1 MGCRG
6 PSGAPPPRPTLARM
20 IATNPAHATGG
31 PNPLAALRGEVARR
45 RADGQDLIDLSIGD
59 PDEPTPEVIRTA
71 LREAVAPVSSYPT
84 AAGQRSTREA
94 IAGFMARR
102 HGVPL
107 DVDTQ
112 VLPTSGS
119 KEAIFHL
126 PLAFIDPHGERR
138 TVVWGTPGY
147 PTYARGTRYA
157 GGLDHAVVLEERDG
171 WRLDLAALDADV
183 LARTAIAW
191 ICYPHNPTGAT
202 VDVAYLRDQLAVARA
217 HDILLASD
225 ECYQEVWFDTPPP
238 SLMEAC
244 DGDLR
249 GALSFLSLS
258 KRSGMTG
265 YRSGAIVGDA
275 GLIAS
280 LRRLREDTG
289 TASPDFVQAAARAAW
304 TDQDHVEERRT
315 IFAAKREVVLTAL
328 ERMGLHWSG
337 SQATFY
343 VWLRAPS
350 GDDLADATALLDAGV
365 VVTPGRAFG
374 PAGLGWLRLA
384 LVPDVEGCS
393 EAMRRFASVVPAG

>member
-1 MGCRG
+1 
-6 PSGAPPPRPTLARM
+6 M

-31 PNPLAALRGEVARR
+31 PNPLAALRAEVSRR
-45 RADGQDLIDLSIGD
+45 RAAGEDLIDLSIGD
-59 PDEPTPEVIRTA
+59 PDEPTPEPIRSA
-71 LREAVAPVSSYPT
+71 LRDAITPVSNYPT
-84 AAGQRSTREA
+84 AAGQPATRAA

-102 HGVPL
+102 HGVTL
-107 DVDTQ
+107 DADTQ

-126 PLAFIDPHGERR
+126 PLAFLDPHGERR

-157 GGLDHAVVLEERDG
+157 GGIDHAVVLEAREG
-171 WRLDLAALDADV
+171 WRLDLASVADDV

-202 VDVAYLRDQLAVARA
+202 VDLSYLRDQLAVARA
-217 HDILLASD
+217 HDILLCSD

-244 DGDLR
+244 DGDPQ
-249 GALSFLSLS
+249 GALSLLSLS

-275 GLIAS
+275 ALVAS
-280 LRRLREDTG
+280 LRRLRDDTG

-304 TDQDHVEERRT
+304 ADQDHVDGRRAV
-315 IFAAKREVVLTAL
+315 FAEKRDIVLAGL
-328 ERMGLHWSG
+328 QRMGLTWSG

-343 VWLRAPS
+343 VWVHAPS
-350 GDDLADATALLDAGV
+350 GDDLADASALLEAGV

-374 PAGLGWLRLA
+374 PAGEGWLRLA
-384 LVPDVEGCS
+384 LVPDAAGCA
-393 EAMRRFASVVPAG
+393 EAMRRWDGLVSTG

>member
-1 MGCRG
+1 MV
-6 PSGAPPPRPTLARM
+6 T
-20 IATNPAHATGG
+20 TNPAHAASG
-31 PNPLAALRGEVARR
+31 PNPLAALRSEVARR
-45 RADGQDLIDLSIGD
+45 RAAGQDLIDLSIGD
-59 PDEPTPEVIRTA
+59 PDEPTPDAIRAA
-71 LREAVAPVSSYPT
+71 LRDAITPVSSYPT
-84 AAGQRSTREA
+84 AAGQHSTREA

-102 HGVPL
+102 HGVML
-107 DVDTQ
+107 DADTE

-126 PLAFIDPHGERR
+126 PLAFLDAHGERR

-171 WRLDLAALDADV
+171 WRLDLARLDADV
-183 LARTAIAW
+183 LAATSIAW
-191 ICYPHNPTGAT
+191 VNYPHNPTGAT
-202 VDVAYLRDQLAVARA
+202 VDLAYLRDQLAVARA
-217 HDILLASD
+217 HDILLCSD

-244 DGDLR
+244 DGDHS

-275 GLIAS
+275 AAVAV

-304 TDQDHVEERRT
+304 DDQDHVDERRAV
-315 IFAAKREVVLTAL
+315 FAAKRAVVFAGLDAL
-328 ERMGLHWSG
+328 GLQRSG

-343 VWLRAPS
+343 VWLRSPS

-374 PAGLGWLRLA
+374 PAGDGWLRLA
-384 LVPDVEGCS
+384 LVPDVEGCA
-393 EAMRRFASVVPAG
+393 EAMRRWAAMAPLT